1 MSLPR
6 AFDWKARPE
15 GGGRFAIWLIRGI
28 ARHGGRKVGRA
39 LLYPITAYFTL
50 VRGPER
56 RASID
61 YLTRALGRP
70 ARLRDGLRHVHT
82 FASTILDRVF
92 LLGGRLD
99 DFEVTVHGLDS
110 LHAALDQRRGV
121 LLFGSHLGSFE
132 VLRVLARERPDYTI
146 RVVLDKAQS
155 PAMTQLLDELNPEI
169 AAGVIDASQ
178 DGPTIVMAIH
188 QACSEG
194 ALVALLVDRVR
205 GDEPALPAPFL
216 GGQARFPAAPWLIAA
231 ALKVP
236 VQLAFGLYRGGN
248 RYELLFEPFAD
259 MVEVPRGRRAQA
271 LSALICRY
279 AARLETYA
287 RSAPYNW
294 FNFYDFWKH
303 DDAQTE
309 TVAVDDAA
317 VQRRTAA
324 RDRAAAGRSAAGG

>member
-1 MSLPR
+1 MSVPE
-6 AFDWKARPE
+6 ASDWKARPE

-28 ARHGGRKVGRA
+28 ARHGGRPLARA
-39 LLYPITAYFTL
+39 LLYPITLYFTF

-61 YLTRALGRP
+61 YLGRALGRP
-70 ARLRDGLRHVHT
+70 ARLGDGLRHVHT

-99 DFEVTVHGLDS
+99 DFEVTVRGLDA
-110 LHAALDQRRGV
+110 LHAALDRGRGV

-132 VLRVLARERPDYTI
+132 VLRVLARRRPDARL
-146 RVVLDKAQS
+146 RVVMDKSRS
-155 PAMTQLLDELNPEI
+155 PAMTELLDELDPQI

-178 DGPTIVMAIH
+178 DGASVAMAIH
-188 QACSEG
+188 HACSAG
-194 ALVALLVDRVR
+194 AMVALLVDRVR

-216 GGQARFPAAPWLIAA
+216 GAPARFPTAPWLIAA

-236 VQLAFGLYRGGN
+236 VLLAFGLYRGGN
-248 RYELLFEPFAD
+248 RYELVFEAFAD
-259 MVEVPRGRRAQA
+259 PVDVPRGARAAA
-271 LSALICRY
+271 LSALIRRY

-287 RSAPYNW
+287 RGAPYNW
-294 FNFYDFWKH
+294 FNFYDFWKQGGSQA
-303 DDAQTE
+303 DA
-309 TVAVDDAA
+309 AAPVDDAA

-324 RDRAAAGRSAAGG
+324 GCRAGGRRAAGG